1 MYGEIVI
8 FYEIAVHFCIFNI
21 SVRGRGKPLPY
32 TLNRGFRS
40 FLTIWIFTKLYGMNV
55 RRTPAGQAPLKGELS
70 RRLAAVTE
78 GFCRSR
84 INPSVIRLA

>member
-32 TLNRGFRS
+32 ACGVLFSQPRCIKKV
-40 FLTIWIFTKLYGMNV
+40 LDI
-55 RRTPAGQAPLKGELS
+55 PL
-70 RRLAAVTE
+70 
-78 GFCRSR
+78 
-84 INPSVIRLA
+84 